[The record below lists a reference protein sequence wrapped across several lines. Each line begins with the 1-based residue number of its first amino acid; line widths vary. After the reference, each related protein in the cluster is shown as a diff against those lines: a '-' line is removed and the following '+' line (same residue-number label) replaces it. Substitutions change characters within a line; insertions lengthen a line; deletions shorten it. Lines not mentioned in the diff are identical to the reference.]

1 MSRGWKGFVSSILF
15 PAPVPTYSID
25 SFPGELVWVPKGPVI
40 DPDDSTGPSVQSC
53 ESVPCLLLPY
63 ESARFLIIFFH
74 SNAEDLGRCRWFCL
88 FLRDQFQVHV
98 LALEYPGYGIC
109 PGETTREG
117 IIANAHAALQFATQ
131 ALKLP
136 LERIKLFGRS
146 IGTGATLALAAK
158 FKVAGVILVTP
169 FMSMRKLFRD
179 KVGPF
184 GGMLLWEEWFANE
197 DAIKEVRSPVMIIH
211 GRKDVLIPCYHGE
224 ALYNMCPT
232 RKLFINPQH
241 MEHNTNLT
249 SDISYLI
256 VPMFRFFA
264 LPDYSF
270 QELKIPQWAY
280 DKRRSP
286 LYVRP
291 EVQVCSHTA
300 QVPARL
306 GDGSGT
312 MMLPAGD
319 NAELPVD
326 EERTGLENPEEL
338 ASGRTKSA
346 FGDSPPVDYEKL
358 NVLTQPTVLH
368 SYSATKQRYIFQDPN
383 GIEGRTDGGAAERGE
398 EVPLE
403 VIKVLRPRLSTQRPG
418 LPLQLER
425 RNPLGSHGSATKP
438 STANSS
444 QGPRPQTLKLPE
456 PAGEEATP
464 TLPPDL
470 PPGQVQASNALSPCL
485 RQVSRGASKG
495 TAYGELRCGES
506 ISPTYDGEQPRLPR
520 ESTDVM
526 PLLTAREASE
536 EELSDTP
543 EIALHTVSSNGV
555 MLGPQVPPKPSPMG
569 DCEVPHAS
577 NCTPSSTT
585 TPAELLGSV
594 SPTCGVGDGRAAH
607 FDVVISTRIP
617 RSQSFDRPR
626 EISSLQMGPARST

>member
-1 MSRGWKGFVSSILF
+1 MSRSLKGFVSSILF
-15 PAPVPTYSID
+15 PAPVPTYTID
-25 SFPGELVWVPKGPVI
+25 SYPGELVWVPKGPVI

-109 PGETTREG
+109 PGETTKEG

-169 FMSMRKLFRD
+169 FLSMRALFRD
-179 KVGPF
+179 KVGPL

-197 DAIKEVRSPVMIIH
+197 DAMKEVRSPVMIIH

-291 EVQVCSHTA
+291 DVQVCSHTA
-300 QVPARL
+300 QVPTTTSEGKGATL
-306 GDGSGT
+306 
-312 MMLPAGD
+312 LVPAGD
-319 NAELPVD
+319 DAEAPVD
-326 EERTGLENPEEL
+326 EERVGIEDPKDLQ
-338 ASGRTKSA
+338 GRAKSA
-346 FGDSPPVDYEKL
+346 AGDSPPVDYEKMT
-358 NVLTQPTVLH
+358 VLTHPTVLH
-368 SYSATKQRYIFQDPN
+368 SYSATKQRYAFQDPN
-383 GIEGRTDGGAAERGE
+383 GHDCRVDGGAAEGGE

-403 VIKVLRPRLSTQRPG
+403 VINILRPRLSMHRPG
-418 LPLQLER
+418 LQNQLEK
-425 RNPLGSHGSATKP
+425 RNSFGSHEPA
-438 STANSS
+438 STSCAPKTQ
-444 QGPRPQTLKLPE
+444 QGPRPQHSKVSESIGERIAPILPDF
-456 PAGEEATP
+456 T
-464 TLPPDL
+464 
-470 PPGQVQASNALSPCL
+470 PGQMPETSIGPGLPQS
-485 RQVSRGASKG
+485 RQVVRGASKG
-495 TAYGELRCGES
+495 TAYGDVRCGEGAP
-506 ISPTYDGEQPRLPR
+506 PTYDGEHPRPPK
-520 ESTDVM
+520 ESTDFP
-526 PLLTAREASE
+526 PLLSAREASD
-536 EELSDTP
+536 EELSDSP
-543 EIALHTVSSNGV
+543 EF
-555 MLGPQVPPKPSPMG
+555 PQRIL
-569 DCEVPHAS
+569 
-577 NCTPSSTT
+577 SSTG
-585 TPAELLGSV
+585 TPFGAQV
-594 SPTCGVGDGRAAH
+594 SPTLPPIGVCEASSGRSASA
-607 FDVVISTRIP
+607 DKASELVGEIDCNGLQGESKESSST
-617 RSQSFDRPR
+617 
-626 EISSLQMGPARST
+626 MHARSNSADASRVNDESIAMRAVKTG